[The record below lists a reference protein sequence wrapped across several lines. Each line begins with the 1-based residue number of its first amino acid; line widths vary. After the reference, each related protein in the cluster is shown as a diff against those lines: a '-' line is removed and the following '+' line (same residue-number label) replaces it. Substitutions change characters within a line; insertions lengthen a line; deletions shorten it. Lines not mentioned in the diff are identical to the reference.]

1 MYPSH
6 LSAESS
12 QRKTFSTQCYASVA
26 IPSFPSSSSQLF
38 FLPSPPPLN
47 SSHPSSLPLSTSL
60 PSSPPSFISLTSSL
74 PHLLHSTLLQYHLV
88 LPHSQVSF
96 PRGGLGMRLVSLCNC
111 STVSGEFTQE
121 GGGAVNCA
129 RHSLAVQLRLG
140 QPPCAADGYPHEG

>member
-26 IPSFPSSSSQLF
+26 IPSFLSLLLLSTLLPSFSSTTQLFTPLLSSSLNFPSLLSPLF
-38 FLPSPPPLN
+38 Y
-47 SSHPSSLPLSTSL
+47 
-60 PSSPPSFISLTSSL
+60 L

-121 GGGAVNCA
+121 GGRAVNCA